1 LSFFTWFKRD
11 ESQNFIEE
19 FHCYQQKNVND
30 IGDMAHPVN
39 NSQPKIRDSKE
50 VAKVFGATSRGGAF

>member
-11 ESQNFIEE
+11 ESQNFIEA

-50 VAKVFGATSRGGAF
+50 VAKVFGATSRGAF